1 MKNQGCGY
9 HVVKHIS
16 THPQFL
22 MVFDGRQI
30 IQRTTLFVAIQ
41 TVVQKDLI
49 VVLTSSFTI
58 SALMWW

>member
-1 MKNQGCGY
+1 
-9 HVVKHIS
+9 
-16 THPQFL
+16 

-41 TVVQKDLI
+41 AVVQKDLI
-49 VVLTSSFTI
+49 VVLTSSFII